1 MRIRRRGRPLG
12 FKLSDASKK
21 AISDS
26 KIGQKHKQETKD
38 KISRTLI
45 LYFRRQH
52 PVSKEIIDKYCRVT
66 DDSLCKWLNSTSDA
80 IDECDDVKTER
91 AMSNIRKIEI
101 DYGQNIELFSHEL
114 TPEFILELKEYCI
127 LNNIIVGKLF

>member
-1 MRIRRRGRPLG
+1 MAQEKDQAFID
-12 FKLSDASKK
+12 FTVK
-21 AISDS
+21 ALVD
-26 KIGQKHKQETKD
+26 
-38 KISRTLI
+38 
-45 LYFRRQH
+45 H
-52 PVSKEIIDKYCRVT
+52 P
-66 DDSLCKWLNSTSDA
+66 
-80 IDECDDVKTER
+80 DDVKTER